1 MACPTGP
8 FITLFSEAD
17 TPSELAGGRAL
28 PHPREECSRDR
39 VVGQTWAGACCVTW
53 GLCDLGQD
61 PGPLGSSC
69 PGLWSGDSPSPFP
82 RLFASGPPTPKEH
95 GLPSKGLREGSVCLF
110 IEVKFT

>member
-1 MACPTGP
+1 MACPPGP

-17 TPSELAGGRAL
+17 TRSELAGGRAL

-61 PGPLGSSC
+61 PGLLGLHVLAFGVGTRHPLFLVSWAPHSQRT
-69 PGLWSGDSPSPFP
+69 WAAF
-82 RLFASGPPTPKEH
+82 
-95 GLPSKGLREGSVCLF
+95 
-110 IEVKFT
+110 